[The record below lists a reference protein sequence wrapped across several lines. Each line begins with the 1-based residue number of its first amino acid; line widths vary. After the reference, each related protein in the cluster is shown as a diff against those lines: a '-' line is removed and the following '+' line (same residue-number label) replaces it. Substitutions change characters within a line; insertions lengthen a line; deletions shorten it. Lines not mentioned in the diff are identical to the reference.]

1 MPNGTLCGRYNYKN
15 ITRWEKKAPGNNI
28 FNLKNIYF
36 IINVDNNH
44 WACIVVYME
53 EKRIQYFDSLK
64 IFGKDDK
71 YLKGALRYLYD
82 LDEKKE
88 HIKPDEWKLVHCAKT
103 VPLNRKIELTAVHLF
118 ACISTYQITVV

>member
-1 MPNGTLCGRYNYKN
+1 MNADAALCGRYNCKN
-15 ITRWEKKAPGNNI
+15 ITRWEKKAPGNYI

-36 IINVDNNH
+36 IINLGNNH

-53 EKRIQYFDSLK
+53 EKRIQYYNSLK

-71 YLKGALRYLYD
+71 HLKGTLWYSYD

-88 HIKPDEWKLVHCAKT
+88 HTKPDEWKLVHCTKT
-103 VPLNRKIELTAVHLF
+103 VP
-118 ACISTYQITVV
+118 QQ